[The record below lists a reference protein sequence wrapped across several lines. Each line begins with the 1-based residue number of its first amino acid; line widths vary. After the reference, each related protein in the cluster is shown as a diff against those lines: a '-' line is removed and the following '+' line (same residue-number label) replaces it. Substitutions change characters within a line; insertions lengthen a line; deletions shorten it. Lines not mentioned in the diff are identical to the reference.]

1 MNSKEKTIIV
11 ITTEVLVSVIVITAV
26 LIFRGTQ
33 KTGETRSISQSA
45 PVKQTANSPTQTEA
59 SSGDGMHGAP
69 KPAESTVFNSLL
81 NKPTPDFTL
90 ESYDGRKITLSQL
103 KGKNV
108 VLFFNEGIMCY
119 PACWNQIVAF
129 GKDKEFEANNTVVLN
144 INVDP
149 KQDWAGAVKKMPE
162 LATGTVLLDSDR
174 SVVSA
179 YGVLTVESS
188 MHRGQFPGHSYVIV
202 DKEGIVRFV
211 WDDPQ
216 MAVRNKEIL
225 AQITKL

>member
-1 MNSKEKTIIV
+1 MTSKEKLIIAV
-11 ITTEVLVSVIVITAV
+11 TTEVLVTVIVVA
-26 LIFRGTQ
+26 LIFRGTG
-33 KTGETRSISQSA
+33 KTGEVKSVSQST
-45 PVKQTANSPTQTEA
+45 PVRQITNSPMQATV

-69 KPAESTVFNSLL
+69 KPADQTVFAGLL
-81 NKPTPDFTL
+81 NNPAPDFTL
-90 ESYDGRKITLSQL
+90 ESYDGKKVTLSSL

-119 PACWNQIVAF
+119 PACWNQIAAF
-129 GKDKEFEANNTVVLN
+129 GKDKEFGTKNTVVLN

-149 KQDWAGAVKKMPE
+149 KLDWAGAVKKMPE
-162 LATGTVLLDSDR
+162 LATGIVLLDTQR
-174 SVVSA
+174 SVSST

-188 MHRGQFPGHSYVIV
+188 MHRGQFPGHSYVII
-202 DKEGIVRFV
+202 DKEGVVRFI

-225 AQITKL
+225 AEIGKI

>member
-1 MNSKEKTIIV
+1 MTSKEKLIIAV
-11 ITTEVLVSVIVITAV
+11 TTEVLVTVIVVA
-26 LIFRGTQ
+26 LIFRGTG
-33 KTGETRSISQSA
+33 KIGEVKSVSQST
-45 PVKQTANSPTQTEA
+45 PVRQITNSPMQAVA

-69 KPAESTVFNSLL
+69 KPADTTVFNGLL
-81 NKPTPDFTL
+81 NNPAPDFTL
-90 ESYDGRKITLSQL
+90 ESYDGKKVTLSSL

-129 GKDKEFEANNTVVLN
+129 GKDGEFAIKNTIVLN
-144 INVDP
+144 INVDA
-149 KQDWAGAVKKMPE
+149 KNDWAGAVKKMPE
-162 LATGTVLLDSDR
+162 LAAGTVLLDTQR
-174 SVVSA
+174 SISSA

-188 MHRGQFPGHSYVIV
+188 MHRGQFPGHSYVIINKDGV
-202 DKEGIVRFV
+202 VKFV

-225 AQITKL
+225 AEIEKI

>member
-1 MNSKEKTIIV
+1 MNPREKMIIAV
-11 ITTEVLVSVIVITAV
+11 TTEVLVTVIVVA
-26 LIFRGTQ
+26 LIFRGTG
-33 KTGETRSISQSA
+33 KTGEVKSVSQST
-45 PVKQTANSPTQTEA
+45 PVRQITNSPMQAEA

-69 KPAESTVFNSLL
+69 QPADQTVFNSLL
-81 NKPTPDFTL
+81 NNPAPDFTL
-90 ESYDGRKITLSQL
+90 ESYDGRKITLSSL

-129 GKDKEFEANNTVVLN
+129 GKDKEFGTKNTVVLN

-149 KQDWAGAVKKMPE
+149 KPDWAGAVKKMPE
-162 LATGTVLLDSDR
+162 LATGTVLLDTQR
-174 SVVSA
+174 SVSSA

-188 MHRGQFPGHSYVIV
+188 MHRGQFPGHSYVVI
-202 DKEGIVRFV
+202 DKDGVVKFV

-225 AQITKL
+225 AEIAKL